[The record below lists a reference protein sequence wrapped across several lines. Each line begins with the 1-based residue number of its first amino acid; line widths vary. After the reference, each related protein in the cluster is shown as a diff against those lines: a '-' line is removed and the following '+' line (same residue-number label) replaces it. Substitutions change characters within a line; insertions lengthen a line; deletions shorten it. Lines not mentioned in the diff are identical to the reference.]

1 MSFSLDHRVQ
11 ERALRRRLSAMRCP
25 FRTSPRGDIFRK
37 HLKEGTDLGE
47 LAKSFMNKGQ
57 LVPDSVVCDIV
68 ASRLIEADCAGGAL
82 LDGFPRTVV
91 QAEMLSAWLETQG
104 RVVGAVIN
112 LEVEDAVLVS
122 RLSGRRTWLSCGATY
137 HVANNPPT
145 EAGTCDR
152 CGGEVVQRKDDSEE
166 TVCPA
171 GDLRPRHGTR
181 VGMVDLAGQGSHRGW
196 GSTHRSGPRRAILT
210 RFATEMIQLKADW
223 ELAAMRSSGRR
234 LAEVG
239 SAAERE
245 RMCRHSTADLDR
257 MAEEMIR
264 DMGAVP
270 AFKGYAVEGTPPFP
284 ATICASPNAQVVHG
298 IPTAAPLDEGD
309 LIRSTWASTSV
320 ATLRTMHFQL
330 SWVRQTQ
337 R

>member
-1 MSFSLDHRVQ
+1 MDVILFGPPGAGKGTQ
-11 ERALRRRLSAMRCP
+11 AAAICNALSIP
-25 FRTSPRGDIFRK
+25 HISTGDIFRK

-122 RLSGRRTWLSCGATY
+122 RLSGRRTCMSCGATY

-166 TVCPA
+166 TVRARLETYARDTAPVLA
-171 GDLRPRHGTR
+171 WLTPRA
-181 VGMVDLAGQGSHRGW
+181 MVHTVDGAQ
-196 GSTHRSGPRRAILT
+196 PIDQVQDAIL
-210 RFATEMIQLKADW
+210 
-223 ELAAMRSSGRR
+223 
-234 LAEVG
+234 
-239 SAAERE
+239 SA
-245 RMCRHSTADLDR
+245 
-257 MAEEMIR
+257 IR
-264 DMGAVP
+264 D
-270 AFKGYAVEGTPPFP
+270 
-284 ATICASPNAQVVHG
+284 
-298 IPTAAPLDEGD
+298 
-309 LIRSTWASTSV
+309 
-320 ATLRTMHFQL
+320 
-330 SWVRQTQ
+330 
-337 R
+337 